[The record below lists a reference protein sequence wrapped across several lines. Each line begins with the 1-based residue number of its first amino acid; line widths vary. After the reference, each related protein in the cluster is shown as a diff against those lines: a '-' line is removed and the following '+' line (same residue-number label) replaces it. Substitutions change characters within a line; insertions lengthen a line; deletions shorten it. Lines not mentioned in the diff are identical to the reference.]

1 MENNQKLNEIV
12 RKFDICLL
20 LTFGSYKTDRYTK
33 HSDIDVAY
41 MSARSLEADEE
52 LELLKD
58 IVIYFGRDGIDLVDL
73 KKSDPLLSFQIAC
86 NSKVLYEEDNKY
98 LLFKIKASAMYADTK
113 YLRELRR
120 KFLREKLRSYN

>member
-1 MENNQKLNEIV
+1 MENSQELNKIV

-73 KKSDPLLSFQIAC
+73 KTIRFVIP
-86 NSKVLYEEDNKY
+86 NSMQLKVLYEEDNKY

-113 YLRELRR
+113 YLRNCAKVL
-120 KFLREKLRSYN
+120 KEKLRSYN